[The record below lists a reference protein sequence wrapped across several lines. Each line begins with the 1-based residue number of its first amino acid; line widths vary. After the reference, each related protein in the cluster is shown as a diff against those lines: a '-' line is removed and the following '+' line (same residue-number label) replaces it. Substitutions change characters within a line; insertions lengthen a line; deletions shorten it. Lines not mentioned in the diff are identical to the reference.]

1 MRNRIRLQTRTIWSL
16 QKKDAVNRIGP
27 AGTLIYKE
35 RPACRRVILKLLA
48 EGWRPYLMD
57 RNDKTPCL
65 RRGDESLV
73 LTAGL
78 RVQMR
83 KMLKEGIEFPA
94 SATIGVHPKP

>member
-1 MRNRIRLQTRTIWSL
+1 
-16 QKKDAVNRIGP
+16 
-27 AGTLIYKE
+27 
-35 RPACRRVILKLLA
+35 
-48 EGWRPYLMD
+48 MD